1 MTKCWLG
8 VATLAGRKSI
18 LKLAQRMTWSFC
30 HAIGASSF
38 HTWTKVTSKNGED
51 IRISSRKNLNDP
63 GEPLGLILCA
73 VSSVWLPVSQN
84 VLFDFL
90 RDETRR
96 SEVPLLFSSFSNWL
110 AKFAELIIILS
121 QWDIM
126 SSGGTV
132 QSIAN
137 LSKGQ
142 DRGNAVTIQVS
153 CFGSNF
159 NTSRN
164 ENCL

>member
-1 MTKCWLG
+1 MNSRKTFFFFWLSTSLNSCKLNGLKLVIKLLLG

-38 HTWTKVTSKNGED
+38 HTWTKVTSKTGED

-73 VSSVWLPVSQN
+73 VSSVWLPVSPN

-90 RDETRR
+90 RDEAHRT
-96 SEVPLLFSSFSNWL
+96 EVPLL
-110 AKFAELIIILS
+110 LIGFLHN
-121 QWDIM
+121 
-126 SSGGTV
+126 V
-132 QSIAN
+132 FVN
-137 LSKGQ
+137 LMCNYMDLEG
-142 DRGNAVTIQVS
+142 
-153 CFGSNF
+153 
-159 NTSRN
+159 
-164 ENCL
+164 

>member
-1 MTKCWLG
+1 MLG

-38 HTWTKVTSKNGED
+38 HTWTKFTSKTGED

-73 VSSVWLPVSQN
+73 VCSVWLPVSPN

-90 RDETRR
+90 RDENRR
-96 SEVPLLFSSFSNWL
+96 TEVPLSCLLSFLTLLS
-110 AKFAELIIILS
+110 IL
-121 QWDIM
+121 
-126 SSGGTV
+126 V
-132 QSIAN
+132 NN
-137 LSKGQ
+137 LNG
-142 DRGNAVTIQVS
+142 
-153 CFGSNF
+153 
-159 NTSRN
+159 
-164 ENCL
+164 

>member
-1 MTKCWLG
+1 MIKLLLG

-38 HTWTKVTSKNGED
+38 HTWTKVTSKTGED

-73 VSSVWLPVSQN
+73 VSSVWLPVSPN

-90 RDETRR
+90 RDEAHRT
-96 SEVPLLFSSFSNWL
+96 EVPLL
-110 AKFAELIIILS
+110 LIGFLHN
-121 QWDIM
+121 
-126 SSGGTV
+126 V
-132 QSIAN
+132 FVN
-137 LSKGQ
+137 LMCNYMDLEG
-142 DRGNAVTIQVS
+142 
-153 CFGSNF
+153 
-159 NTSRN
+159 
-164 ENCL
+164 